1 MANEILLDAETRTE
15 FGKGAARRVR
25 RANKV
30 PAVMYG
36 HGSDPVHI
44 ALPGHATMLALRNS
58 NALLT
63 LNLEGG
69 EKQLALPR
77 QIQRHPVTYEIEHV
91 DLIMVKRGERVTVE
105 IPVIVVDEEKLEDTT
120 LVVNLERGE
129 LTVSAEATNIPRDV
143 EISVAGFNLDNQ
155 VVAGDIELPEG
166 VELEEDP
173 ETLVV
178 SISVPDAVPETP
190 TAEDE
195 EGAEE
200 ESSEA
205 AEEESSDE

>member
-15 FGKGAARRVR
+15 FGKGAARRIR
-25 RANKV
+25 RENKI

-36 HGSDPVHI
+36 HGSDPVHV
-44 ALPGHATMLALRNS
+44 ALPGHQTMLALRNS

-63 LNLEGG
+63 LNLEDG
-69 EKQLALPR
+69 EQQLALPR

-105 IPVIVVDEEKLEDTT
+105 IPIIIVDEDKLEDVS
-120 LVVNLERGE
+120 LVVNTERGE

-166 VELEEDP
+166 VQLEEDP

-190 TAEDE
+190 
-195 EGAEE
+195 AEE
-200 ESSEA
+200 EGEEA
-205 AEEESSDE
+205 EAEAEVEESADEE